1 MNRSRYFCND
11 CVIFATYHLKAQ
23 KTAAYDVM
31 MNGKFRDMN
40 KITPIN
46 EENHFPM
53 GFFTNAFTATL

>member
-1 MNRSRYFCND
+1 MNGPRHFCND
-11 CVIFATYHLKAQ
+11 CVIFATHHLNAQ